1 MSDSEYSSTDS
12 HSSDSDYDDTE
23 ETITLDNL
31 VDLLDDAQTDTKLP
45 PLYYKNGS
53 DKRQLATPNHTI
65 TNMTLQTFVDD
76 VKRYCNNDTMRL
88 YIIQL
93 VHQQINTYRIQ
104 QGTYKSLK
112 QLANLVHKHYITIKS
127 TKCKKTLEELRKK
140 EHTLEK
146 REKDLD
152 KQLKKIEKK
161 QQNIQ
166 YDELKILQQNKHILQ
181 NNIIRF

>member
-1 MSDSEYSSTDS
+1 MSDSEYTSSDS
-12 HSSDSDYDDTE
+12 SSSDSDSDDTE

-31 VDLLDDAQTDTKLP
+31 VDLLDDAQTDTNLP

-53 DKRQLATPNHTI
+53 DERQLATPNRTI

-88 YIIQL
+88 YIIKL
-93 VHQQINTYRIQ
+93 VHEQINTFRIQ

-112 QLANLVHKHYITIKS
+112 QLANIVHKHYITIKS

-146 REKDLD
+146 TEIHLD
-152 KQLKKIEKK
+152 KELKKIEKK

-166 YDELKILQQNKHILQ
+166 SDELKMLQEHTHILQ
-181 NNIIRF
+181 TTIIRF